1 MHVGL
6 TKNINQIA
14 KSKKTLYPFVLCQLT
29 QAADDRGVDDKK
41 FTQSSSEALASDRR
55 NLLALLQAPIVLLG
69 GFFQGGHLLR
79 YSAVLPLGVIRGLHV
94 DLPKRDDIGATDNAD
109 ILTPCRG
116 RQPAAQIFLRIGNR

>member
-41 FTQSSSEALASDRR
+41 FTQSSSEAL
-55 NLLALLQAPIVLLG
+55 G
-69 GFFQGGHLLR
+69 E
-79 YSAVLPLGVIRGLHV
+79 
-94 DLPKRDDIGATDNAD
+94 
-109 ILTPCRG
+109 
-116 RQPAAQIFLRIGNR
+116 

>member
-41 FTQSSSEALASDRR
+41 FTQSASEALG
-55 NLLALLQAPIVLLG
+55 Q
-69 GFFQGGHLLR
+69 
-79 YSAVLPLGVIRGLHV
+79 
-94 DLPKRDDIGATDNAD
+94 
-109 ILTPCRG
+109 
-116 RQPAAQIFLRIGNR
+116 